1 MKAGNY
7 LMLCAVVAAAVAVAV
22 LFVPGIA
29 DAIEVALLTF
39 LSTNAR

>member
-1 MKAGNY
+1 MKAANY
-7 LMLCAVVAAAVAVAV
+7 LLLCAVVTVVVALTV
-22 LFVPGIA
+22 LFVPGVA

>member
-1 MKAGNY
+1 MRARNY
-7 LMLCAVVAAAVAVAV
+7 LLLCGAVALAVALTV
-22 LFVPGIA
+22 LWVPGVA